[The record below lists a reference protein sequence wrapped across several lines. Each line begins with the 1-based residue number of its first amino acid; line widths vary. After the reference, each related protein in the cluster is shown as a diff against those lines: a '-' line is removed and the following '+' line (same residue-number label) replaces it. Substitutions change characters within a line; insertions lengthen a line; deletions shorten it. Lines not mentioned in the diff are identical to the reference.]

1 MKKLLLVLSS
11 FAGLMLIASCSKS
24 GPALSVSD
32 VQVVA
37 PAPGRKAS
45 VAYLTIH
52 NKSSDS
58 VDLISISSPQF
69 GRVELH
75 ETTLENGIA
84 RMRALQSISVDADA
98 SIELAPGGKHVMLFE
113 PVKALLPGSSVSLH
127 LNFASEATLIVQAP
141 LKTRLSID

>member
-1 MKKLLLVLSS
+1 MKKLLLILSS
-11 FAGLMLIASCSKS
+11 FAGLMLITGCGES
-24 GPALSVSD
+24 GPTLSVSD

-52 NKSSDS
+52 NNDGNP
-58 VDLISISSPQF
+58 VDLTSISSPQF

-84 RMRALQSISVDADA
+84 RMRALASISVDANA

-113 PVKALLPGSSVSLH
+113 PVTALLPGSSVSLQ
-127 LNFASEATLIVQAP
+127 LKFASEATLIVQTP